1 MADRWEPNKFHP
13 IMRDGI
19 FCALFVEF
27 NKGKGTMKNKIIL
40 NIPHSSLQLSKEFLQ
55 AKKVLNDDEIENFNL
70 QMTDLFTDKLFSC
83 KNFSHIKAKYSRIVC
98 DVEKFVDDKK
108 EIMAKYGLGVIYKNN
123 LKQKQIFSN
132 LDMAYREKILNK
144 YYFPYHKKLDNVVG
158 KYLNG
163 MT

>member
-1 MADRWEPNKFHP
+1 
-13 IMRDGI
+13 MRDGI